1 MITLEPFKIEDCE
14 RLISWIK
21 NEEDLIQFAG
31 AIFSYPLTREQL
43 YDYINSQKRQPLKIK
58 LTDSGDIIGHCELNY
73 SNKVPR
79 LSRILIGKE
88 ELRNK
93 GLGKE
98 VVNQMISLIFK
109 SSEVNLIELIVFD
122 WNLNAINCYKKAGFY
137 INNDWEDIVIIKD
150 KRWRALSMLLERKS
164 WKQ

>member
-1 MITLEPFKIEDCE
+1 MITLEPFKIEDCD

-21 NEEDLIQFAG
+21 SEEDLIQFAG
-31 AIFSYPLTREQL
+31 SIFSYPLTREQL
-43 YDYINSQKRQPLKIK
+43 YEYINSQERQALKIK

-73 SNKVPR
+73 SNKIPR

-109 SSEVNLIELIVFD
+109 SSEFNLIELIVFD
-122 WNLNAINCYKKAGFY
+122 WNLSAISCYKKVGFY
-137 INNDWEDIVIIKD
+137 INNDWEDIITIKD
-150 KRWRALSMLLERKS
+150 KRWRAVSMLLERNN
-164 WKQ
+164 WIQ